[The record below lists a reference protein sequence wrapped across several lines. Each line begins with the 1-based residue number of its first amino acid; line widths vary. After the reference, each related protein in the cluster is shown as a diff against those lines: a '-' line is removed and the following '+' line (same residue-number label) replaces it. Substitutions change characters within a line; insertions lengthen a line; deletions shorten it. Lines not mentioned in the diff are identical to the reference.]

1 MDSTKPCIR
10 ERYSAATRSSN
21 LRDSPTHHGTDVLAA
36 MALVGGMGGLLIRLK
51 VGLDHTSYPQAL
63 EQWRDRVTQMADRR
77 HWPTSIQPARV
88 ANESMKYW
96 LNNICPECT
105 GLKYVKHEKSP
116 TLQSECCPCCDG
128 TGTKPMNF
136 APEIRKFCLDA
147 LAELGE
153 IDRLVGI
160 EASKLLKR
168 TEPVA

>member
-1 MDSTKPCIR
+1 MDSTKLCIR
-10 ERYSAATRSSN
+10 ERYTSATRSSN
-21 LRDSPTHHGTDVLAA
+21 LRDSPMHHGTDVLAA

-51 VGLDHTSYPQAL
+51 VGLDHTSYPQAI
-63 EQWRDRVTQMADRR
+63 EQWREHVTAIADRR

-96 LNNICPECT
+96 INNICPECT
-105 GLKYVKHEKSP
+105 GLGAIKHEKSP
-116 TLQSECCPCCDG
+116 TLQAGCCPCCDG
-128 TGTKPMNF
+128 TGIKPMNF

-168 TEPVA
+168 TESIA